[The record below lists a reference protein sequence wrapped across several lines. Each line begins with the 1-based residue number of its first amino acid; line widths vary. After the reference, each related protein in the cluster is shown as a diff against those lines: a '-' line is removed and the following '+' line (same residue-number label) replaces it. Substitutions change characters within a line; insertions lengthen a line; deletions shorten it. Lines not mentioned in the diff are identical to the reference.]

1 MKLVLSFC
9 AMCLM
14 VGCTPG
20 NHRNQSK
27 CILADATMNTVTIV
41 TEQSDTL
48 RFSTVD
54 ADKKGVDGLSIGD
67 TVEVFFH
74 GKYQQGMQ
82 AYKLI
87 SHPQKK
93 VIGGNRDEYGC
104 LKSAGYTW
112 SEVQK
117 DCIRLFEKGIRV
129 TATDG
134 SSHSAYIVFAPD
146 SSRAEL
152 FFSDGVPNEILQR
165 RSLPSG
171 EHVWNVEDDDT
182 KNIRFTDGIWT
193 ISRRGRLIF
202 KEKGSSSAALG
213 EMQQSSYQGLLP
225 SASGSGIVYLLTI
238 YSRKHSGDGTFKLTL
253 TYKEADNGKD
263 KSFTYQGRRYT
274 QRGIPGNN
282 DATVWQCISDE
293 GNETFNF
300 LKENETTLTLLDKDF
315 KKPQTRLNYSLTRK
329 EQP

>member
-1 MKLVLSFC
+1 MKSALFFC
-9 AMCLM
+9 AMWLVVSCA
-14 VGCTPG
+14 PD

-27 CILADATMNTVTIV
+27 GILTDATMNTVTIV
-41 TEQSDTL
+41 TEKSDTL
-48 RFSTVD
+48 LFSTVD
-54 ADKKGVDGLSIGD
+54 ADKKGVDGLLLGD
-67 TVEVFFH
+67 TIEVFFQ

-87 SHPQKK
+87 SHPQKHSA
-93 VIGGNRDEYGC
+93 GGNRDEHGC
-104 LKSAGYTW
+104 LKAAGYIW

-129 TATDG
+129 AATDG

-146 SSRAEL
+146 SAHAEL
-152 FFSDGVPNEILQR
+152 FFSDGIPNEILQR
-165 RSLPSG
+165 RCLPSG
-171 EHVWNVEDDDT
+171 EYVWNVEDDDT

-193 ISRRGRLIF
+193 ISQRGRLIF
-202 KEKGSSSAALG
+202 KEDGSSSATLG
-213 EMQQSSYQGLLP
+213 EMQQSTYQGLLP

-238 YSRKHSGDGTFKLTL
+238 CNRKHSGDGTFKLTL

-263 KSFTYQGRRYT
+263 KNFTYHGRRFT

-315 KKPQTRLNYSLTRK
+315 KKPQTRLNYNLTRK
-329 EQP
+329 D